1 MTSGTWNPE
10 RELEIVAGT
19 PPGGGLDRAAR
30 ALARAIEVNRLSS
43 VPLRVNNLPGDGGK
57 RSWVYLNGR
66 TGDPHVVSISSVN
79 LTTDHLL
86 GAAPFHHE
94 RAFTPL
100 AILYTEYIAFVVRS
114 DSSLQSSAALLERFA
129 KDAASATIALSISL
143 GNPNH
148 IALAKVLRHAGGDV
162 KAPKIRVFDSALD
175 AVADTLAGNAEVAA
189 VTAASTVKE
198 LGAGQMRALAVS
210 APERLT
216 GVFAGTPTWREQSVD
231 CVIGSWRGVTGARE
245 ITAGQILYWRKLLE
259 AATATAEWKGELDRH
274 HWSAMPLYDGP
285 LWDHLERERAEMRAI
300 LEQLGLLKR
309 TSPGSEG

>member
-1 MTSGTWNPE
+1 MTAAAWNPE

-30 ALARAIEVNRLSS
+30 ALAKAVESNRLSS
-43 VPLRVNNLPGDGGK
+43 VPVRVNNLPGDGGK
-57 RSWVYLNGR
+57 KSWVYLNGR
-66 TGDPHVVSISSVN
+66 AGDPHVVSISSVN

-100 AILYTEYIAFVVRS
+100 AILYTEYIAFVARS
-114 DSSLQSSAALLERFA
+114 DSPLKSSADLLGRFA
-129 KDAASATIALSISL
+129 KDAASVTVALSISL

-148 IALAKVLRHAGGDV
+148 IALAKVIRQAGGDV
-162 KAPKIRVFDSALD
+162 KAPVIRVFDSALD

-198 LGAGQMRALAVS
+198 LAAGEMRALAVS

-216 GVFAGTPTWREQSVD
+216 GVFAETPTWREQSVD
-231 CVIGSWRGVTGARE
+231 CVIGSWRGVTGARG
-245 ITAGQILYWRKLLE
+245 ITAGQIRFWTALLE
-259 AATATAEWKGELDRH
+259 AATATAEWKDELARH
-274 HWSAMPLYDGP
+274 QWSAMPLYGGA
-285 LWDHLERERAEMRAI
+285 LWDHLERERAEMNAI
-300 LEQLGLLKR
+300 LGELGLRKQ
-309 TSPGSEG
+309 